1 MLKRRSSVHSS
12 VEENGIG
19 YELAE
24 PACTAQALPEA
35 DDFLLEHVQRGTEW
49 RSEAG
54 HRGPRFFCRTACDIS
69 NIVGHTCGVERA
81 GKAYKLMTPK
91 AEP

>member
-1 MLKRRSSVHSS
+1 MFN
-12 VEENGIG
+12 EAPNGV
-19 YELAE
+19 
-24 PACTAQALPEA
+24 PKEA
-35 DDFLLEHVQRGTEW
+35 IEVQ
-49 RSEAG
+49 
-54 HRGPRFFCRTACDIS
+54 RFFCRTACDIS

>member
-1 MLKRRSSVHSS
+1 MHGSSF
-12 VEENGIG
+12 
-19 YELAE
+19 A
-24 PACTAQALPEA
+24 PEA
-35 DDFLLEHVQRGTEW
+35 DDFLLEHVHN
-49 RSEAG
+49 EAPNG
-54 HRGPRFFCRTACDIS
+54 VPKEAIEVQRFFCRTACDIS